1 VSAVTL
7 RESLQQLIHEGLL
20 VQVPHKGIHV
30 AHPSPEELAD
40 IAEVRDALETMAA
53 LKLSRDP
60 QGPAMD
66 AVREALQVHLD
77 ALDSGDEVRSDITHI
92 ELHRAIWE
100 QAGSTTL
107 RKIWPVIASQIHL
120 ALTVDQTVYRDPE
133 RDRRLHR
140 RLVQLIEEGDEAA
153 IMVEVREHIQASVD
167 ELIRRVG
174 STGGS

>member
-1 VSAVTL
+1 VAEALGVSCPTL

-30 AHPSPEELAD
+30 AHPTPEELAD

-77 ALDSGDEVRSDITHI
+77 ALDSGDEDRSDITHI
-92 ELHRAIWE
+92 E
-100 QAGSTTL
+100 
-107 RKIWPVIASQIHL
+107 
-120 ALTVDQTVYRDPE
+120 
-133 RDRRLHR
+133 LHR